1 MDMQRRMPVPTVWN
15 SLRSYLWRTTGP
27 PIQPPSSISGILTI
41 GPCSLRTILK
51 LLKFWIDFGMQLHDA
66 DDDDDDDDDD
76 ENNSGGNDVDR
87 NNGIIQYIVSFLR
100 KFS

>member
-1 MDMQRRMPVPTVWN
+1 
-15 SLRSYLWRTTGP
+15 
-27 PIQPPSSISGILTI
+27 
-41 GPCSLRTILK
+41 
-51 LLKFWIDFGMQLHDA
+51 MQLHDA